1 MPWLSIVMAIVTF
14 FLAGGSEKENRGR
27 ALVAAGLAGAAT
39 YYVSHE
45 TEWGQRNLGEFDGVT
60 VKAPN
65 DADSSPVADQNGQ
78 PYIGSDGKPIRVP
91 LRPDGREPSSGF
103 WSTLTSWG
111 AAGTAA
117 VVGVGGAVASGDAP
131 NWLLLGGLAVAA
143 IVILK

>member
-45 TEWGQRNLGEFDGVT
+45 TEWGRRNLGEFDGVT
-60 VKAPN
+60 IDAP
-65 DADSSPVADQNGQ
+65 DDTDSSPVVNDAGKPVNGADGT
-78 PYIGSDGKPIRVP
+78 PIRVP
-91 LRPDGREPSSGF
+91 IRPNGKEPQSGF

-117 VVGVGGAVASGDAP
+117 VVGVGGAVASGGRP

-143 IVILK
+143 ILILK